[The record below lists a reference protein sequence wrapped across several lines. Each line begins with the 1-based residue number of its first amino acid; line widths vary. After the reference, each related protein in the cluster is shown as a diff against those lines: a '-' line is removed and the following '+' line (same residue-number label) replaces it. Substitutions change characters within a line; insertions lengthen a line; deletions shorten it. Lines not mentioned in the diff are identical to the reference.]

1 MANSQIGIQG
11 ETLPLFF
18 NYKLDGVD
26 LADVTGRIANLEC
39 QLLEEGASGSLKLTL
54 TGEDARISLDAE
66 AHMYKALLTQ
76 EETFALPQTVKWQFK
91 VLDSEDNAIADDIG
105 VFTLGRALSKTALE
119 ANE

>member
-26 LADVTGRIANLEC
+26 LADVTEIANLEC

-54 TGEDARISLDAE
+54 AGEDARISLDAE

-76 EETFALPQTVKWQFK
+76 DETFALPQTVKWQFK
-91 VLDSEDNAIADDIG
+91 VLDSDGNAIADDIG